1 MRAALVN
8 GWKVCH
14 VVAESEG
21 CLLVGGEGMK
31 YLAARRAG
39 RDWGALGC
47 EGFSLV
53 SGSRLA
59 AVLAPLEVVLQ
70 TGGSAR
76 GV

>member
-1 MRAALVN
+1 VN
-8 GWKVCH
+8 GWKVRH

-39 RDWGALGC
+39 KDWGAPGC
-47 EGFSLV
+47 GGFSLV

-59 AVLAPLEVVLQ
+59 AVLAPFEVVQ